1 MRSSFPSVFS
11 GRNTDPF
18 TDPKIINMNPAASLT
33 QRKRVAGFAIAFVA
47 TASLLAFIINF
58 AWHDAGANEPN
69 VKGYAS
75 TMSKSSSRD
84 LETIGIISSR
94 FNVLKQL
101 DNEYGRALTL
111 ADSGYMVNINRQIA
125 EQERALR
132 ISVDSLANFRV
143 PQPDSTVN
151 KLITQTVSG
160 YSAALASR
168 NVMNNLRAV
177 IEREDR

>member
-1 MRSSFPSVFS
+1 
-11 GRNTDPF
+11 
-18 TDPKIINMNPAASLT
+18 MNPAGSLT
-33 QRKRVAGFAIAFVA
+33 QRKRVAGFAIAFAA
-47 TASLLAFIINF
+47 TALLLAFIINF
-58 AWHDAGANEPN
+58 AWHDAGAGEPAS
-69 VKGYAS
+69 KGYAA
-75 TMSKSSSRD
+75 TMNKTANRD
-84 LETIGIISSR
+84 LETVGMISSR

-132 ISVDSLANFRV
+132 ISVDSLASFRI

-151 KLITQTVSG
+151 KLMTQTISG

-177 IEREDR
+177 LEREDRQ